1 MAAWLASIPWPIVGG
16 VERDND
22 WAFLLA
28 PLPIAS
34 LLFLA
39 SLPTLFPQLLPMW
52 PLRAAL
58 ALAILV
64 MALTGWDGGQV
75 LGGLF
80 LAIVCGV
87 IPAVTATWAVLLL
100 RRHGAADG
108 QDPQSPPDVD
118 RRP

>member
-1 MAAWLASIPWPIVGG
+1 MAAIVAAWLAWTPWPIVGG
-16 VERDND
+16 VERDHD

-28 PLPIAS
+28 PLPVAS

-39 SLPTLFPQLLPMW
+39 AVPTLFPQLLPMW
-52 PLRAAL
+52 PLQAAL

-75 LGGLF
+75 LGGIF

-87 IPAVTATWAVLLL
+87 IPATTAAWAVLML
-100 RRHGAADG
+100 RRHGAADWHER
-108 QDPQSPPDVD
+108 QTDDPA
-118 RRP
+118 